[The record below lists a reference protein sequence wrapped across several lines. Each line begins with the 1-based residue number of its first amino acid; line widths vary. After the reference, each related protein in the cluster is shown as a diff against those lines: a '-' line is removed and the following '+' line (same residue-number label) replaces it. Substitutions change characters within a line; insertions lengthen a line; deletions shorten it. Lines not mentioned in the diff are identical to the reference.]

1 MVFEFIPIN
10 LHQYIENKKK
20 KAEAIQMHYV
30 QHFMKQILEGLH
42 HIHTNRFLHR
52 DIKPL
57 NVLITG

>member
-1 MVFEFIPIN
+1 
-10 LHQYIENKKK
+10 
-20 KAEAIQMHYV
+20 MHYV